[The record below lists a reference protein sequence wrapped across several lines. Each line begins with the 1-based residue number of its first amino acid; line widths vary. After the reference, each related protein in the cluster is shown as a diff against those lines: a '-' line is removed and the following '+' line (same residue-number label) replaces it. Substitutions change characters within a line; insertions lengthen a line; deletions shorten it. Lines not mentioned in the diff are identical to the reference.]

1 MSKDISAQSLQAKAV
16 QDALDGK
23 SKGFKRL
30 LPFLGP
36 AFIAAIAYIDPGNFA
51 TNISAGSKYGYIF
64 AVGHPLFKL
73 DGFFNS
79 SSFREARHCH
89 G

>member
-30 LPFLGP
+30 LPF
-36 AFIAAIAYIDPGNFA
+36 
-51 TNISAGSKYGYIF
+51 
-64 AVGHPLFKL
+64 
-73 DGFFNS
+73 
-79 SSFREARHCH
+79 FRPRLYRGDCLH
-89 G
+89 

>member
-1 MSKDISAQSLQAKAV
+1 MSKDISAQSLQSKAV

-30 LPFLGP
+30 LPFT

-51 TNISAGSKYGYIF
+51 TNISAGSKYGYMLLWVI
-64 AVGHPLFKL
+64 LFSNL
-73 DGFFNS
+73 MAF
-79 SSFREARHCH
+79 
-89 G
+89 